1 MAESFTIR
9 AAAAADV
16 ELILQMIREMATAEQ
31 RQDKV
36 TITRSSLERHVF
48 GEHPIAEVY
57 LGYWEGDPVA
67 YLMTQARFS
76 SYGGAPML
84 YVEDTF
90 VRSRAQ
96 GRGLGK
102 KLMAF
107 AAALAVKRGCGA
119 MQWTVGDWNAPAM
132 AFCDRLGG
140 VREKG
145 RVHYE
150 MDGKA
155 LVTLAGE
162 APR

>member
-1 MAESFTIR
+1 MAEPFAVQ
-9 AAAAADV
+9 AATAGDV

-31 RQDKV
+31 RQDMV
-36 TITRSSLERHVF
+36 TITRASLERHVF
-48 GEHPIAEVY
+48 GERPIAEVY
-57 LGYWEGDPVA
+57 LGYWEGEPVA
-67 YLMTQARFS
+67 YLMLQARYS

-90 VRSRAQ
+90 VRARVQ

-119 MQWTVGDWNAPAM
+119 MQWTVGDWNEPAK

-155 LVTLAGE
+155 LTALAAE
-162 APR
+162 TPR